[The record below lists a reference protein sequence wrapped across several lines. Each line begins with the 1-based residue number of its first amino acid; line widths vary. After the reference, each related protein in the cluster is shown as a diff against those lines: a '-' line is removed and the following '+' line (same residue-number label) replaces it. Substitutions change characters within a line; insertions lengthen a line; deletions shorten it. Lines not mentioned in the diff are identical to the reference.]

1 MTATLSLLVLAT
13 ALGLTP
19 INEEQLPAA
28 IQEQQGQVVLVN
40 FWATWCIPCR
50 EEFPDL
56 VRLYE
61 ERRDAGL
68 AVISVSM
75 DEPENK
81 AAAQVFLEEHNAE
94 FPAYIV
100 DTENLKT
107 LLETMDPAWT
117 GAIPATFIFDH
128 KGKKI
133 YGHIGQLSYQEMA
146 AELDGAK

>member
-1 MTATLSLLVLAT
+1 MTATLSLLVLAA

-81 AAAQVFLEEHNAE
+81 AAAQAFLEEHNAE

-117 GAIPATFIFDH
+117 GAIPATFIFDR

-133 YGHIGQLSYQEMA
+133 YSHIGQLSYQEMA
-146 AELDGAK
+146 AQLDGAK

>member
-1 MTATLSLLVLAT
+1 MAATFSLLVLAA

-19 INEEQLPAA
+19 INEEQLPGA
-28 IQEQQGQVVLVN
+28 IQQQQGQVVLVN

-50 EEFPDL
+50 AEFPDL

-61 ERRDAGL
+61 ERRDDGL

-75 DEPENK
+75 DDPENE
-81 AAAQVFLEEHNAE
+81 AAARAFLEEHNAV

-100 DTENLKT
+100 TTENLKA
-107 LLETMDPAWT
+107 LLETMDPTWT
-117 GAIPATFIFDH
+117 GAIPATFIFDR
-128 KGKKI
+128 KGRQA

-146 AELDGAK
+146 AQLDTAE